1 MEDFSVENFE
11 RVAGE
16 MYDKLPEWIRSRVK
30 NVAIIIEDTVDT
42 ETVRDMELESH
53 MDLLGLYRGVPQTER
68 SVTAGFELPDTITLY
83 RMPILEEAEI
93 SGKLVEDVIY
103 ETLWHEIAHHFGL
116 GEDDVQRRERE
127 EFGGTQSDV

>member
-93 SGKLVEDVIY
+93 SGKPVEDVIY

-116 GEDDVQRRERE
+116 GEDDVQRREQE
-127 EFGGTQSDV
+127 EFGGTESDV